1 MFCKECGRPLKEG
14 GRFCPKCVTD
24 NGSRKTSGGTG
35 IVHKKKKWIPIV
47 AALLVFV
54 IVAVFAV
61 NTIRKNSATG
71 SPENAIEAYY
81 QLLADGDYEAMAD
94 LVPKEKQKI
103 FMEFIE
109 EEYDVDYDDFED
121 LLEEYGEYIENHTGR
136 VEDRNVDFDGYR
148 DYGYSIWKE
157 LVPGLEDYEIYECG
171 SVSVRVKDEDKA
183 DLTDLL
189 HTICNYF
196 DKFYD
201 FRDEDDLLEEIED
214 AGTFEGYDSEDVID
228 LLSYDKLVECKT
240 TIKPKSGG
248 SITQDV
254 YAYKVNGK
262 WYCANI
268 LVYLCSYINNA

>member
-1 MFCKECGRPLKEG
+1 MFCKECESPLKEG
-14 GRFCPKCVTD
+14 GRFCPKCGAD
-24 NGSRKTSGGTG
+24 NGSRKTNGGNV
-35 IVHKKKKWIPIV
+35 IVHKKKKWILIV

-94 LVPKEKQKI
+94 LVSKEKQKI
-103 FMEFIE
+103 FLECLE
-109 EEYDVDYDDFED
+109 EVYDVEYDDFED
-121 LLEEYGEYIENHTGR
+121 LLEEYGEYIENHTGH
-136 VEDRNVDFDGYR
+136 VEDRNVDFDSYY
-148 DYGYSIWKE
+148 DYGYSVWE
-157 LVPGLEDYEIYECG
+157 EHVPGLEDYEIYECG

-189 HTICNYF
+189 QANWDYSF
-196 DKFYD
+196 LEEFQ
-201 FRDEDDLLEEIED
+201 DENDLLEEIED
-214 AGTFEGYDSEDVID
+214 AGEVECFDSEDVID
-228 LLSYDKLVECKT
+228 FLSYDKLVECKT

-268 LVYLCSYINNA
+268 LLYLWYYIS